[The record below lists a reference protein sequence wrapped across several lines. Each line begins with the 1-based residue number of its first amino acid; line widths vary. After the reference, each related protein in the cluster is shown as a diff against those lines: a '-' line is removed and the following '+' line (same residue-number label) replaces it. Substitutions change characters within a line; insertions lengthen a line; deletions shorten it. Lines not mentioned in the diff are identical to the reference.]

1 MSDDGA
7 PTDPRAEAFP
17 LIMRLF
23 EDGLGEADAHRL
35 EALVR
40 GHKSVRRLYVRCA
53 HKRCAIMP
61 LTLDV
66 GETVDGPGAPGAT
79 GRESL
84 HDAVVMPAIHEADVP
99 QDASE
104 ATGPAPAF
112 WHTGRREAAAR
123 RWFSRRS
130 RLAAIAA
137 AALVLLAVGLVWP
150 LRPARTGATL
160 AGALDAQWDAPGG
173 ALRPG

>member
-7 PTDPRAEAFP
+7 PSDPRAEAFP

-23 EDGLGEADAHRL
+23 EDGLGEADALRL

-53 HKRCAIMP
+53 HQRCAIMP

-66 GETVDGPGAPGAT
+66 GETVDGPDGQDAGDT
-79 GRESL
+79 GGGKSL

-99 QDASE
+99 PDASE
-104 ATGPAPAF
+104 ATGPAP
-112 WHTGRREAAAR
+112 
-123 RWFSRRS
+123 
-130 RLAAIAA
+130 
-137 AALVLLAVGLVWP
+137 
-150 LRPARTGATL
+150 
-160 AGALDAQWDAPGG
+160 
-173 ALRPG
+173 